1 MSARLLAGWN
11 ASRCGSL
18 IDRVTMD
25 DLDLGSVA
33 RFLILAEEEHYARAA
48 QRLNLTTSALTKSI
62 QRLERQ
68 IGAVLLVRDASGVTG
83 LTAAGM
89 RFAREAGPLLAH
101 ARAAAAAARVD
112 RGMLTVRL
120 GVLGRIG
127 EWPERRQLGEVARQ
141 FRLRHPDVRLVCR
154 PVPFPAMH
162 RGLLEDAVDVV
173 WGTAAAA
180 PAKLTVSP
188 LVAAERIAVVAASHE
203 LADSPEAHAADLVD
217 LPMLY
222 SPGAPVDWMSP
233 FYLGD
238 VRPARDARLVEVEGT
253 DAASVL
259 NHMQRGGVVTTTIA
273 PYTSGLGH
281 SLRAVRLVGLP
292 PVQFHAARRRADRRE
307 PVLTLVDI
315 LPGIVA
321 AATTTFADGVS

>member
-1 MSARLLAGWN
+1 
-11 ASRCGSL
+11 
-18 IDRVTMD
+18 MD
-25 DLDLGSVA
+25 DLDLNTVA
-33 RFLILAEEEHYARAA
+33 SFLMLAEEEHYGWAA
-48 QRLNLTTSALTKSI
+48 QRLNLTASALTKRI

-68 IGAVLLVRDASGVTG
+68 VGAVLLVRDASGVTG

-112 RGMLTVRL
+112 RRLLTVRL

-127 EWPERRQLGEVARQ
+127 EWPDRRQLAQVARQ
-141 FRLRHPDVRLVCR
+141 FTRRHPDVRLVCR
-154 PVPFPAMH
+154 PVPYPAMH
-162 RGLLEDAVDVV
+162 RCLLEGAVDVV

-188 LVAAERIAVVAASHE
+188 LGAAERIALVAASHE
-203 LADSPEAHAADLVD
+203 LADKPEAHAADLVD

-222 SPGAPVDWMSP
+222 TPGAPVDWMSP

-238 VRPARDARLVEVEGT
+238 VRPARDARLVEVDGT
-253 DAASVL
+253 DGASVL
-259 NHMQRGGVVTTTIA
+259 NHVKLGGAVTTTTD
-273 PYTSGLGH
+273 PFTSGLAP

-292 PVQFHAARRRADRRE
+292 PVQFYAARRRADRRE
-307 PVLTLVDI
+307 PVMTLVDI
-315 LPGIVA
+315 LPGIA
-321 AATTTFADGVS
+321 AAGAATSADAVSRMSGPGNSPDA